1 MPVTAPNRR
10 RLLLAG
16 AASVLLPTALS
27 GCATGIPDGVQAVR
41 GFELERYL
49 GQWYAMAR
57 LDHRFERGLSRVSAT
72 YTRRDDGSVNV
83 LNRGYDAQKGQWR
96 QVEGRARFIGDPGT
110 ASLKVSFFGPFFGG
124 YHVVDLDPDYRWA
137 LVMGPTRGYFWI
149 LARDTQAPPALRER
163 WLARARSLGIDTDA
177 LIWVDQSPL
186 PG

>member
-1 MPVTAPNRR
+1 MSVTDPSRR
-10 RLLLAG
+10 SLLLAG
-16 AASVLLPTALS
+16 AASVLLSAVLS
-27 GCATGIPDGVQAVR
+27 GCATGVPDGVQVVK
-41 GFELERYL
+41 GFDLERYL
-49 GQWYAMAR
+49 GNWYAIAR

-72 YTRRDDGSVNV
+72 YARRDDGSVNV

-96 QVEGRARFIGDPGT
+96 QVEGRALFIGDPGT

-149 LARDTQAPPALRER
+149 LARDTQVPQDLRER
-163 WLARARSLGIDTDA
+163 WLSRARSLGIDTDA